1 MTLDPLRLVIF
12 DCDGVLVDS
21 EAAAS
26 RLCAAEITAL
36 GWPLSAEQSLEH
48 FMGMTLAGMVPV
60 IERHLGRPIPPGW
73 SEHLRE
79 RMLDVLAREV
89 EPMPGAAAALCG
101 LSALGLPFR
110 VASNSSHAEM
120 AVKFPRCG
128 LDVLVAGRVH
138 SARDV
143 ARGKPAPDVYLL
155 AASTEGVLPSAC
167 LVVEDS
173 VPGAEAAVAA
183 GMAVLGLAPHGDG
196 ADLAALGA
204 RVIRSLDEVVPIAR
218 AAMRAAA

>member
-1 MTLDPLRLVIF
+1 MTPDPLRLVIF

-36 GWPLSAEQSLEH
+36 GWPLTTEQSLEH
-48 FMGMTLAGMVPV
+48 FMGMTLRDMVPV
-60 IERHLGRPIPPGW
+60 IERHLGHPVPSGW
-73 SEHLRE
+73 SEILRD

-89 EPMPGAAAALCG
+89 EPMPGAAAVLRAVA
-101 LSALGLPFR
+101 ALGLPYR

-128 LDVLVAGRVH
+128 LDALVAGRVH

-155 AASTEGVLPSAC
+155 AARTEGVPPSAC

-173 VPGAEAAVAA
+173 VPGTEAAVAA

-204 RVIRSLDEVVPIAR
+204 RVICSLDEVVPIAR